1 MLQAEALPVLW
12 RFYYNPFAVYFDYV
26 TVYVNRQLWEM
37 MINIKLHLQVHCTE
51 FQTVQS
57 SAEIWTC

>member
-1 MLQAEALPVLW
+1 
-12 RFYYNPFAVYFDYV
+12 
-26 TVYVNRQLWEM
+26 M